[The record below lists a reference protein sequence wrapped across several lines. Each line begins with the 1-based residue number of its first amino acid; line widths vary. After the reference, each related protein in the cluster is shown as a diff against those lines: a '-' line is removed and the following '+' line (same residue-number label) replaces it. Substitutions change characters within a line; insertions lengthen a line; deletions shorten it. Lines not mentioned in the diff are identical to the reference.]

1 MFFSVLTKL
10 EYSNNTN
17 VIRLISSK
25 NLIVCYVYSIHR
37 LDDVRFAQDVIA
49 QVDDQLDFET
59 LIQLKYN
66 IILFVSVT

>member
-1 MFFSVLTKL
+1 MFFNVLTEL

-17 VIRLISSK
+17 IIRLISSK

-37 LDDVRFAQDVIA
+37 LDDVSFAQDVLA

-59 LIQLKYN
+59 LMQLKYN